1 MRGGVLNDV
10 GRVDLFN
17 QHRNEADLKN
27 QLHLF
32 RVGASS
38 RF

>member
-17 QHRNEADLKN
+17 QYRNQADLKN
-27 QLHLF
+27 ALHLF
-32 RVGASS
+32 RVGASD